1 LVAALVGE
9 RCFALIGTTSSKQT
23 SATGLR
29 SDLWSRL
36 PLGPLSIA
44 LLAHIAIFAPLT
56 VSIQGIFG
64 LIILAVVP
72 GWLLVDILFPN
83 EHHLTERIPLA
94 YAMGLSFMSM
104 LTLGLHVLPGPLTPL
119 LLLGVTDLFI
129 LGLTALYLRQPAIQ
143 RPTIALNQSFWLRW
157 LPVIALVILA
167 SSLRLIELGY
177 SEFQGDEARAT
188 LLAADVASGVDN
200 ILLVHQKAPGEV
212 LLPAASYS
220 LLGTL
225 NEFNSRLPFS
235 IAGIT
240 ALLMAYGLARRMM
253 EELPNGKQY
262 AHTVGIIAMA
272 ILTVSGYLIAF
283 GRLLQY
289 QSVVLLCH
297 LSAAWLCWRFYESGP
312 VRNSKGVATIQPNL
326 IVAAIISGVGLI
338 AHYEGILIVPVLL
351 LLFGLGVYRHRVAIK
366 DAARMI
372 GATAFMLLLVPAC
385 FYVPFVTSPSFAVT
399 SEYVLRRVSKQG
411 GVGILYNNVPFYINL
426 TSFYETSYQVVT
438 RTVLAI
444 SAFCVWLFAYVRPRW
459 LAITLGVVLIIGA
472 IFSYWLPWTLI
483 FFTISINLVVFLVA
497 PALIALL
504 LAPKVPAPMRTT
516 VLWFACTFIVAAY
529 LVRKPGTHFYTSEP
543 AFAFAAALLI
553 GQLLV
558 ARWKS
563 WQMPARAALV
573 GFGATLLLVSSYYV
587 SIVYVRNIP
596 EYKRVFPAAQP
607 SWHLT
612 PYGNELPDGGYFGF
626 PYRAGWKTIGYL
638 YEQGLLSGTYDS
650 NEEDLITGWYTRGAP
665 RCTWMP
671 EYYFVASQVQDV
683 RWIPND
689 IIESSYAPIST
700 ISVGGNEKIT
710 IYQRDQ
716 GRVNQFVLPS
726 DMQSEQAANKLMSI
740 PEQLDGRGFE
750 ESYDRLTAPD
760 MPTGPSLSPGLS
772 MAVPGHAIDA
782 PFLRNTRLHG
792 YDVYSGVG
800 SQTRYLSLYWSS
812 AELLPPTWAVQ
823 LELFAEDGSPLPTP
837 PTPCGDAAPMTW
849 SSAVRRFV
857 EVAYQID
864 DPRAAT
870 AIVSLID
877 TETGTPV
884 ALSNGTGSRVYIN
897 FK

>member
-1 LVAALVGE
+1 M
-9 RCFALIGTTSSKQT
+9 IGTTSSKQT
-23 SATGLR
+23 TVSGLR

-36 PLGPLSIA
+36 PIGPLSIT
-44 LLAHIAIFAPLT
+44 LLCHIVLLAPLT
-56 VSIQGIFG
+56 VTIQGIFG
-64 LIILAVVP
+64 LIVLAVVP
-72 GWLLVDILFPN
+72 GWLLVDILFPK
-83 EHHLTERIPLA
+83 EHQLTERIPLA

-104 LTLGLHVLPGPLTPL
+104 LTLGLHVLPGPLTPF

-129 LGLTALYLRQPAIQ
+129 LGLTVLHMRQPAIERPKVALDQ
-143 RPTIALNQSFWLRW
+143 RFWLRW

-167 SSLRLIELGY
+167 SCLRLIELGY

-188 LLAADVASGVDN
+188 LLAADVAAGVDN

-220 LLGTL
+220 LLGSL
-225 NEFNSRLPFS
+225 NEFNSRLPFA
-235 IAGIT
+235 IASIT

-253 EELPNGKQY
+253 EELPNGKEY
-262 AHTVGIIAMA
+262 AHTVGIIVMAM
-272 ILTVSGYLIAF
+272 LTVSGYLVAF

-312 VRNSKGVATIQPNL
+312 VRSAKGVDTIQPNL

-338 AHYEGILIVPVLL
+338 AHYEGILIVPVLI
-351 LLFGLGVYRHRVAIK
+351 LLFGLGVYRHKVALK
-366 DAARMI
+366 DAARMLA
-372 GATAFMLLLVPAC
+372 ATVFMLVVVPAC

-426 TSFYETSYQVVT
+426 TAFYETSYQVVT
-438 RTVLAI
+438 RTVLTI
-444 SAFCVWLFAYVRPRW
+444 CAFCVWLYAYLRPRW
-459 LAITLGVVLIIGA
+459 LAITLAAVLVIGA
-472 IFSYWLPWTLI
+472 IVSYWFPWSLI
-483 FFTISINLVVFLVA
+483 FFSISINLVVCLIA
-497 PALIALL
+497 PALLALL
-504 LAPKVPAPMRTT
+504 IGPKVPTPMRTT
-516 VLWFACTFIVAAY
+516 VLWFGCTFMVAAY

-543 AFAFAAALLI
+543 AFAFAVALLI

-558 ARWKS
+558 ARWQR
-563 WQMPARAALV
+563 WRIPARAALV
-573 GFGATLLLVSSYYV
+573 GFGAALMLVSSYYV

-596 EYKRVFPAAQP
+596 EYKRVFPEALP
-607 SWHLT
+607 SWHIT
-612 PYGNELPDGGYFGF
+612 PYGSELPDGGYFGF

-683 RWIPND
+683 RWIPFD
-689 IIESSYAPIST
+689 TIESSYSPIST
-700 ISVGGNEKIT
+700 ISVGDRDKIT
-710 IYQRDQ
+710 IYQRDH
-716 GRVNQFVLPS
+716 GRIDKFVLPP
-726 DMQSEQAANKLMSI
+726 DMQPAEGATSLMSI
-740 PEQLDGRGFE
+740 PERLDGRGFE
-750 ESYDRLTAPD
+750 ESYDRLTTPD

-782 PFLRNTRLHG
+782 PFMRNTRLHG
-792 YDVYSGVG
+792 YDVYSGTG

-812 AELLPPTWAVQ
+812 SELLPPTWAVQ
-823 LELFAEDGSPLPTP
+823 VELFAEDGSPLPTP

-857 EVAYQID
+857 EVIYQID
-864 DPRAAT
+864 DPRAAL
-870 AIVSLID
+870 AVVSLID
-877 TETGTPV
+877 SETGTPV